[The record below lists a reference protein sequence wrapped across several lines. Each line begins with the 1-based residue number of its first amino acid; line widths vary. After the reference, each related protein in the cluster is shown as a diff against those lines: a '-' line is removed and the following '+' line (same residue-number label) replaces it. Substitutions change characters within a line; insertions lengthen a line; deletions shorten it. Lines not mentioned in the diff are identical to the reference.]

1 MNIMTDIVKW
11 STGTGIIVKEAITEK
26 KDKSPQT
33 TIYLIRNLFTKTI
46 TETLNTVRAKKKGIQ
61 EQPKLESYYSPFSN

>member
-1 MNIMTDIVKW
+1 MTDIGKW
-11 STGTGIIVKEAITEK
+11 PTGTGIIVKEATTEK

-46 TETLNTVRAKKKGIQ
+46 TETLNTV
-61 EQPKLESYYSPFSN
+61 

>member
-1 MNIMTDIVKW
+1 M
-11 STGTGIIVKEAITEK
+11 KEAITEK

>member
-1 MNIMTDIVKW
+1 M
-11 STGTGIIVKEAITEK
+11 KEATTEK

-33 TIYLIRNLFTKTI
+33 TIYLIRNLFPKTI
-46 TETLNTVRAKKKGIQ
+46 TETLNMVLAKKKGIQ